1 MASTIFGSL
10 VAAICVNLLLYTL
23 ELVMAC
29 QLLARKSDGTR
40 ITAKFRVC
48 LNLLIDTAATVAG
61 CAFLYLFQGSHWG
74 ENDDV
79 QSNYWR
85 IIVGVLCIGTVSGAV
100 AQSVLLERFWKNI
113 RHHLLGTAFAV
124 TILIMAVLTSVAAT
138 VACAYLQWTNA
149 SSILVPFVWVA
160 LICNLIAAL
169 GITTVSVCQ
178 RFAMRT
184 VTPKK
189 HLIARAW
196 RAFIET
202 GLPSSIIAILA
213 LVAWAIDKKGEFVIA
228 LYFIQARVYSSTMM
242 FALRN
247 PLPPRADWIQD
258 MISNSV
264 PQMGPVHPPS
274 PDIFL
279 KNEKTIRM
287 SLPVIPEGKGS
298 TWFNIDLGN
307 ETATSAPETEDIASN
322 AKNAVVLHRNAA
334 FYQVSGEGKQ

>member
-10 VAAICVNLLLYTL
+10 VAAICVNLLP
-23 ELVMAC
+23 
-29 QLLARKSDGTR
+29 LLARKSDGTR

-48 LNLLIDTAATVAG
+48 LNLLIDTG
-61 CAFLYLFQGSHWG
+61 GNSRWLCLFIPR

-79 QSNYWR
+79 QSNYT
-85 IIVGVLCIGTVSGAV
+85 GALSLAFSVS
-100 AQSVLLERFWKNI
+100 AQFRCCRSERLLERFWKKSHPPSSPWN
-113 RHHLLGTAFAV
+113 AFAV
-124 TILIMAVLTSVAAT
+124 TILIMAVLTS
-138 VACAYLQWTNA
+138 WTNA

-189 HLIARAW
+189 Q
-196 RAFIET
+196 FT

-213 LVAWAIDKKGEFVIA
+213 LVAWAIDKKGES
-228 LYFIQARVYSSTMM
+228 RVYSSTMM

-264 PQMGPVHPPS
+264 PPNGPPS

-287 SLPVIPEGKGS
+287 SLPVIPELTGRVSLSISGKG
-298 TWFNIDLGN
+298 IYL
-307 ETATSAPETEDIASN
+307 TATSAPETEDIASN

-334 FYQVSGEGKQ
+334 FYRSLAKGSNDS